1 MKWFF
6 LLYILSL
13 ALPAALLMRA
23 GAAGKGAPHDNGPA
37 ERGARPGRAGAYGAR
52 AVRERAARAGDGAGM
67 RRSTRADRVR
77 MLLFLERDPITLAE
91 ISALLDE
98 EMNGVSA
105 AVSTLYQSGQL
116 LRKSIPRNAWSNRT
130 MYVYMLPELR
140 MLDAA
145 NQLARAARAV
155 VANPD
160 STNRTTLAAALDDY
174 DREDGW

>member
-1 MKWFF
+1 
-6 LLYILSL
+6 
-13 ALPAALLMRA
+13 
-23 GAAGKGAPHDNGPA
+23 
-37 ERGARPGRAGAYGAR
+37 
-52 AVRERAARAGDGAGM
+52 
-67 RRSTRADRVR
+67 